1 MNKFIYNILIFL
13 AIPVCLIILPLDIFL
28 RNQNSIYK
36 EKYSGALKQKD
47 SIQVLVLGNSH
58 ASCGVD
64 PKAFDLVTYNMAN
77 LYQSLYFDKRIA
89 LSLLP
94 HLMRAKYVLISVDY
108 HSFYYSSQKGRDK
121 WSYYGNG
128 IKYKNS
134 SYVLANISPT
144 LFGYTP
150 KVASILFI
158 NRIKN
163 KFTYGNNIIDF
174 DVEAGVNLNDS
185 IVNGFIS
192 FGGNNKSLFS
202 PKKYQE
208 KAKTYNDQVS
218 SSKEKEEILADLK
231 GFIDTLSAYNI
242 TPILFTSPS
251 YREYNQYLLKPI
263 LDDNRKIIDDIA
275 KRYNLQ
281 YWDFMNSD
289 MFEKGDFYNADH
301 LNKAGA
307 YKFGRMLNDSI
318 NKLEILLFNNKAL
331 KN

>member
-1 MNKFIYNILIFL
+1 MKKFIYNILIFL
-13 AIPVCLIILPLDIFL
+13 LIPICIVVLPLDIFL
-28 RNQNSIYK
+28 RNQNSLYK

-47 SIQVLVLGNSH
+47 SIEVLVLGNSH

-64 PKAFDLVTYNMAN
+64 PIAFDLVTCNIAN
-77 LYQSLYFDKRIA
+77 LYQSLYFDKRITM
-89 LSLLP
+89 SLLP
-94 HLMRAKYVLISVDY
+94 KLKNLKYVLISIDY

-163 KFTYGNNIIDF
+163 KFSYGNNIIDF

-192 FGGNNKSLFS
+192 FEGNNKSLFS
-202 PKKYQE
+202 AKKYQE

-218 SSKEKEEILADLK
+218 SSKEKEEILADLN
-231 GFIDTLSAYNI
+231 GFIDTLIANNI

-251 YREYNQYLLKPI
+251 YNEYNQYLLKPI
-263 LDDNRKIIDDIA
+263 LDDNRKIIDEIA

-289 MFEKGDFYNADH
+289 LFERDDFYNADH
-301 LNKAGA
+301 LNKMGA
-307 YKFGRMLNDSI
+307 YKFGKMLNDSI
-318 NKLEILLFNNKAL
+318 NTIEVRTHNQR
-331 KN
+331 